1 MFLTQVNYKSMGWK
15 LPSGSFSSLAEF
27 PVFQSH
33 FAQFLAMVSP
43 AEDETIDAVYK
54 PLEGVMHS

>member
-54 PLEGVMHS
+54 PL